1 MQDFLKAIAFV
12 SSATAVS
19 FLLWLFYGVTDPT
32 FWDDALAMAGVL
44 AVAPVATRLAVWR
57 R

>member
-44 AVAPVATRLAVWR
+44 AVALVATRLAVWR